1 VENIF
6 LEISLV
12 LIVGTACAATAK
24 FLRQPMIP
32 AYIVAGII
40 LGPLVLN
47 IIKSGELLE
56 ALSTF
61 GIAFLLFLVGIELD
75 LKNFLKAGKIAIL
88 VGVLQMLLA
97 IIFGYVVVRLLGFNS
112 TSALLLAIGLGF
124 SSTIVGLKLIGEKK
138 ELDTL
143 YGQLV
148 IGILLTQDFIAVL
161 ILIFF
166 NVFSFTGDS
175 SLLFFLGVAL
185 LKGILLFGTAFLA
198 ARFLLKPLFT
208 YFARSSELLF
218 LGAICWCLILALV
231 ARKLNFSIEVG
242 SLLAGVS
249 LSFLPYNFEISYRIK
264 SLRDFFLPIF
274 FAVLGGQLI
283 FNGIFNIIWPT
294 IILSVLVLVVSPV
307 VVALLLLAFGYR
319 SRTSFQSAVAIG
331 QVSEFSF
338 IIMALAY
345 SVKLIPQETVSLVAL
360 IGLVTMT
367 LSTYMIEYDDKLYA
381 LVRPVLKKIQKKKL
395 KIADQASVMM
405 KDHII
410 IFGYHNMGMR
420 VAELLKK
427 DKQKIIVVDNNP
439 DKMLSLTSRGFAH
452 LYGSMGDDEVLEKAN
467 ITKAKIVISTV
478 HARRDTLGLLEHVRK
493 LKVSAK
499 IIVTAFY
506 AEDAL
511 EYYNLGAHYVII
523 PEAVSAD
530 YLVEVVKENTAQAKK
545 KHLAHLKQFCL

>member
-1 VENIF
+1 MENIF

-231 ARKLNFSIEVG
+231 ARKLNFSIEIPRK
-242 SLLAGVS
+242 STFHQRLLN
-249 LSFLPYNFEISYRIK
+249 LINF
-264 SLRDFFLPIF
+264 
-274 FAVLGGQLI
+274 
-283 FNGIFNIIWPT
+283 
-294 IILSVLVLVVSPV
+294 
-307 VVALLLLAFGYR
+307 
-319 SRTSFQSAVAIG
+319 
-331 QVSEFSF
+331 
-338 IIMALAY
+338 
-345 SVKLIPQETVSLVAL
+345 
-360 IGLVTMT
+360 
-367 LSTYMIEYDDKLYA
+367 
-381 LVRPVLKKIQKKKL
+381 
-395 KIADQASVMM
+395 
-405 KDHII
+405 
-410 IFGYHNMGMR
+410 
-420 VAELLKK
+420 
-427 DKQKIIVVDNNP
+427 
-439 DKMLSLTSRGFAH
+439 
-452 LYGSMGDDEVLEKAN
+452 
-467 ITKAKIVISTV
+467 
-478 HARRDTLGLLEHVRK
+478 
-493 LKVSAK
+493 
-499 IIVTAFY
+499 
-506 AEDAL
+506 
-511 EYYNLGAHYVII
+511 
-523 PEAVSAD
+523 
-530 YLVEVVKENTAQAKK
+530 
-545 KHLAHLKQFCL
+545 